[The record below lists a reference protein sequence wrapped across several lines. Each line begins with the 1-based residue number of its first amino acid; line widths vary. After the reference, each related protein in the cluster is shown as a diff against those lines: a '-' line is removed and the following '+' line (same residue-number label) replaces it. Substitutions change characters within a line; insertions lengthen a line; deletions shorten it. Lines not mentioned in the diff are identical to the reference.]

1 MEGRGAAMATPE
13 DEPRIAEPRKPAVR
27 RQESYAGRM
36 SRDPFSRLQWLVFA
50 LVSAVFTTVYI
61 PQPVLPVLRQT
72 FGVGEGT
79 ASLTVSAV
87 VLGIALANLPFGALA
102 DRMAIRPILLTG
114 GLVVAAAGVASALA
128 PTLPLLVAARFVQGL
143 FVPALTTCL
152 AAYLAREMPVER
164 LNVVMGS
171 YVSATVVGGLSGR
184 LLGGFVLPPAHWR
197 WAFLVAAILLLI
209 ATLAAY
215 TGLPREDE
223 GAERTSETLRFRDV
237 LFRHDLFR
245 LYCVSGGGFFV
256 FSSVFNYMPFYLHGA
271 PFHWSTRTVTLLYL
285 SYLVGV
291 VAGPLAGR
299 LSNRIGNGAA
309 MAAGSLVFGAGL
321 AVTLIPRGW
330 AMALA
335 LALVCA
341 GFFTIHASAAG
352 ALNRKLAA
360 GRGRANAFYVLFYY
374 LGGATGITLSGH
386 AYHLAGWH
394 GVVGLAVGV
403 LLVPLSTGLVEMRA
417 SGRP

>member
-1 MEGRGAAMATPE
+1 MPKDPAT
-13 DEPRIAEPRKPAVR
+13 
-27 RQESYAGRM
+27 
-36 SRDPFSRLQWLVFA
+36 RLQWLVFA

-72 FGVGEGT
+72 FGVGEGA
-79 ASLTVSAV
+79 ASMTVSAV
-87 VLGIALANLPFGALA
+87 VLGIAVANLPFGALA
-102 DRMAIRPILLTG
+102 DRLPIRPILLTG
-114 GLVVAAAGVASALA
+114 GLVVSAAGVASALA
-128 PTLPLLVAARFVQGL
+128 PTLPLLVAARFLQGL

-152 AAYLAREMPVER
+152 AAYLAREMPAER

-197 WAFLVAAILLLI
+197 WAFLVAAGLLLV
-209 ATLAAY
+209 ATLAAHA
-215 TGLPREDE
+215 GLPRERHDE
-223 GAERTSETLRFRDV
+223 IRGAETVRFRDV

-245 LYCVSGGGFFV
+245 LYCVSAGAFFV

-271 PFHWSTRTVTLLYL
+271 PFHWSTRAVTLLYL

-299 LSNRIGNGAA
+299 LSNRVGNGTA
-309 MAAGSLVFGAGL
+309 MVVGALTFGAGL
-321 AVTLIPRGW
+321 AVTLVPRGW
-330 AMALA
+330 AMAVA
-335 LALVCA
+335 LALICA
-341 GFFTIHASAAG
+341 GFFTLHASAAG
-352 ALNRKLAA
+352 ALNRKLSA

-374 LGGATGITLSGH
+374 LGGAAGITLSGH

-394 GVVGLAVGV
+394 GVVALAAGV
-403 LLVPLSTGLVEMRA
+403 LLVPLSTGVVEMRLA
-417 SGRP
+417 QRDGSATRSSAARAR

>member
-1 MEGRGAAMATPE
+1 
-13 DEPRIAEPRKPAVR
+13 
-27 RQESYAGRM
+27 M
-36 SRDPFSRLQWLVFA
+36 SRDPLSRFQWLVFT

-61 PQPVLPVLRQT
+61 PQPVLPVLRRT

-152 AAYLAREMPVER
+152 AAYLAREMPAER

-184 LLGGFVLPPAHWR
+184 LLGGFILPPAHWR
-197 WAFLVAAILLLI
+197 WAFLVAALLL
-209 ATLAAY
+209 LAATVAAY
-215 TGLPREDE
+215 IGLPREDPAAAR
-223 GAERTSETLRFRDV
+223 GAEIVRFRAV

-245 LYCVSGGGFFV
+245 IYCVSGGGFFV

-271 PFHWSTRTVTLLYL
+271 PFRWSTRAVTLLYL
-285 SYLVGV
+285 SYIVGV

-309 MAAGSLVFGAGL
+309 MVAGSLVFGAGL
-321 AVTLIPRGW
+321 AVTLVPRGW
-330 AMALA
+330 VMALA

-352 ALNRKLAA
+352 ALNRKLSA

-374 LGGATGITLSGH
+374 LGGAAGITLSGQ

-394 GVVGLAVGV
+394 GVVGLAAAV
-403 LLVPLSTGLVEMRA
+403 LLVPLTTGVVEMRA
-417 SGRP
+417 AQQA

>member
-1 MEGRGAAMATPE
+1 MP
-13 DEPRIAEPRKPAVR
+13 
-27 RQESYAGRM
+27 
-36 SRDPFSRLQWLVFA
+36 RDPLSRLQWLVFA

-114 GLVVAAAGVASALA
+114 GVVVAAAGVVSALA
-128 PTLPLLVAARFVQGL
+128 PTLPLLVGARFVQGL

-152 AAYLAREMPVER
+152 AAYLAKVMPAER

-184 LLGGFVLPPAHWR
+184 LLGGFVFPPGHWR
-197 WAFLVAAILLLI
+197 WAFLVAAALLLA

-215 TGLPREDE
+215 VGLPVEDHEKARQAE
-223 GAERTSETLRFRDV
+223 GVRFRDV

-245 LYCVSGGGFFV
+245 IYCVSAGGFFV

-271 PFHWSTRTVTLLYL
+271 PFHWSTRAVTLLYL
-285 SYLVGV
+285 SYIVGV

-299 LSNRIGNGAA
+299 LSNRIGNGTA
-309 MAAGSLVFGAGL
+309 MVAGALVF
-321 AVTLIPRGW
+321 
-330 AMALA
+330 
-335 LALVCA
+335 A

-352 ALNRKLAA
+352 ALNRKLST
-360 GRGRANAFYVLFYY
+360 GRGRANAFYTLFYY
-374 LGGATGITLSGH
+374 LGGAAGITLSGH

-394 GVVGLAVGV
+394 GVVALAAGV
-403 LLVPLSTGLVEMRA
+403 LLVPLSTGVVEMRLA
-417 SGRP
+417 QRDGSATNSSAARAR

>member
-1 MEGRGAAMATPE
+1 
-13 DEPRIAEPRKPAVR
+13 
-27 RQESYAGRM
+27 M
-36 SRDPFSRLQWLVFA
+36 SRDPLSRLQWLVFA
-50 LVSAVFTTVYI
+50 LVGAVFTTVYI

-114 GLVVAAAGVASALA
+114 GLVVAAAGVVSALA
-128 PTLPLLVAARFVQGL
+128 PNLPLLVGARFVQGL

-152 AAYLAREMPVER
+152 AAYLARVMPAER

-197 WAFLVAAILLLI
+197 WAFLVAAALLLA

-215 TGLPREDE
+215 AGLPAEDHE
-223 GAERTSETLRFRDV
+223 EARPAEAARFRDV

-245 LYCVSGGGFFV
+245 IYCVSGGAFFV

-271 PFHWSTRTVTLLYL
+271 PFHWSTRAVTLLYL
-285 SYLVGV
+285 SYIVGV

-299 LSNRIGNGAA
+299 PASHLRPSLDAHRSLGRAVLWLADGPARPASIEEAISPIINQADGIP
-309 MAAGSLVFGAGL
+309 GSLNCSL
-321 AVTLIPRGW
+321 D
-330 AMALA
+330 
-335 LALVCA
+335 
-341 GFFTIHASAAG
+341 AANS
-352 ALNRKLAA
+352 L
-360 GRGRANAFYVLFYY
+360 
-374 LGGATGITLSGH
+374 
-386 AYHLAGWH
+386 
-394 GVVGLAVGV
+394 
-403 LLVPLSTGLVEMRA
+403 
-417 SGRP
+417 

>member
-1 MEGRGAAMATPE
+1 MPR
-13 DEPRIAEPRKPAVR
+13 EPL
-27 RQESYAGRM
+27 
-36 SRDPFSRLQWLVFA
+36 SRLQWLVFA

-72 FGVGEGT
+72 FGVGEGA
-79 ASLTVSAV
+79 ASMTVSAV

-128 PTLPLLVAARFVQGL
+128 PTLPLLVGARFLQGL

-152 AAYLAREMPVER
+152 AAYLAREMPAER

-171 YVSATVVGGLSGR
+171 YVSATVVGGLFGR
-184 LLGGFVLPPAHWR
+184 LLGGFILPPAHWR
-197 WAFLVAAILLLI
+197 WAFLLAAALLLA

-215 TGLPREDE
+215 AGLPVESHEDLQTRE
-223 GAERTSETLRFRDV
+223 TVRFRDV

-245 LYCVSGGGFFV
+245 IYCVSAGAFFV

-271 PFHWSTRTVTLLYL
+271 PFHWSTRAVTLLYL
-285 SYLVGV
+285 SYIVGV
-291 VAGPLAGR
+291 VIGPLAGR
-299 LSNRIGNGAA
+299 LSNRIGNGTA
-309 MAAGSLVFGAGL
+309 MVAGALVFGAGL
-321 AVTLIPRGW
+321 AVTLVPQGW

-341 GFFTIHASAAG
+341 GFFTLHSSAAG
-352 ALNRKLAA
+352 ALNRKLSA

-374 LGGATGITLSGH
+374 LGGAAGITLSGH
-386 AYHLAGWH
+386 AYHLGGWH
-394 GVVGLAVGV
+394 GVVALAGAV
-403 LLVPLSTGLVEMRA
+403 LLVPLSTGAVEMRA
-417 SGRP
+417 GRL

>member
-1 MEGRGAAMATPE
+1 MT
-13 DEPRIAEPRKPAVR
+13 
-27 RQESYAGRM
+27 
-36 SRDPFSRLQWLVFA
+36 RDPFSRLQWLVFV

-128 PTLPLLVAARFVQGL
+128 PTLPLLVAARFLQGL

-152 AAYLAREMPVER
+152 AAYLAREMPAER

-197 WAFLVAAILLLI
+197 WAFLVAALLL
-209 ATLAAY
+209 LAATVAAY
-215 TGLPREDE
+215 AGLPREGHAAAP
-223 GAERTSETLRFRDV
+223 GAETVRFRDV

-245 LYCVSGGGFFV
+245 IYCVSGGGFFV

-271 PFHWSTRTVTLLYL
+271 PFRWSTRAVTLLYL
-285 SYLVGV
+285 SYIVGV

-309 MAAGSLVFGAGL
+309 MVAGALVFGAGL
-321 AVTLIPRGW
+321 AVTLVPRGW
-330 AMALA
+330 VMALA

-374 LGGATGITLSGH
+374 LGGAAGITLSGY
-386 AYHLAGWH
+386 AYRLGGWH
-394 GVVGLAVGV
+394 GVVALAAGV
-403 LLVPLSTGLVEMRA
+403 LLVPLTTGVVEMRA
-417 SGRP
+417 AQRA